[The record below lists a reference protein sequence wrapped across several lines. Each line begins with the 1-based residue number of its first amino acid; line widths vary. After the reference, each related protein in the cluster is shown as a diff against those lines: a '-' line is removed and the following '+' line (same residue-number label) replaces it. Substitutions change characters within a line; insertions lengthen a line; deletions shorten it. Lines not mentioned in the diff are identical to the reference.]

1 MPRIN
6 LDKKHF
12 THAERKF
19 GRMLQEL
26 HIPFKTKVLIKGR
39 EVDFLIGRY
48 TIDIDGHPQDTDKNV
63 LLAEAGYIPLH
74 FYNREV
80 NAKLIGKL
88 KNL

>member
-1 MPRIN
+1 MRIN
-6 LDKKHF
+6 LDRKHF
-12 THAERKF
+12 TCAERKF

-26 HIPFKTKVLIKGR
+26 HIPFKTKVLINGR
-39 EVDFLIGRY
+39 EVDFLIKKY
-48 TIDIDGHPQDTDKNV
+48 AIDIDGHDQNTDKNV

-74 FYNREV
+74 FYNREI